1 MEKILEYVVFALFLA
16 IAICALILIVLLVSF
31 MISECMTMIKENK
44 KNRKKP
50 HLYGLGYKI
59 VIIDELPDSKPK
71 KHDDSVDHVCRAAE
85 YAAKMAIPINCGNF
99 TTNPDEKLQETYLR
113 NARTISTIKDYLV
126 KNFSDRCC
134 KGAPKMPE
142 FHGTLTFN
150 EAMNFLAKNEGWS
163 LTRLDSGKYIE
174 NGYYLTA
181 NRNEEMA
188 KIPFCISMIAMHSAH
203 KSKLEPVQRFY
214 PLMDDL
220 TSKDWIAFKF

>member
-1 MEKILEYVVFALFLA
+1 MEKILEYVISVSFLA
-16 IAICALILIVLLVSF
+16 TAICALILIALS
-31 MISECMTMIKENK
+31 MIKESK

-59 VIIDELPDSKPK
+59 VIIDEIPDQPK
-71 KHDDSVDHVCRAAE
+71 KHDDSVDHECRAAE
-85 YAAKMAIPINCGNF
+85 YAAKMATPINCGNF
-99 TTNPDEKLQETYLR
+99 TTNANPDEKLQETYLR

>member
-1 MEKILEYVVFALFLA
+1 MEKILEYIISVSFLA
-16 IAICALILIVLLVSF
+16 TAICALILIALS
-31 MISECMTMIKENK
+31 MIKESK

-59 VIIDELPDSKPK
+59 VIIDEIPDQPK
-71 KHDDSVDHVCRAAE
+71 KHDDSVDHECRAAE
-85 YAAKMAIPINCGNF
+85 YAARMATPIKRSNF
-99 TTNPDEKLQETYLR
+99 TTNADSDEKLQETYLR

>member
-1 MEKILEYVVFALFLA
+1 MEKILEYVISVSFLA
-16 IAICALILIVLLVSF
+16 TAICALILIALS
-31 MISECMTMIKENK
+31 MIKESK

-59 VIIDELPDSKPK
+59 VIIDEIPDQPK
-71 KHDDSVDHVCRAAE
+71 KHDDSVDHECRAAE
-85 YAAKMAIPINCGNF
+85 YAAKMATPINCSNF
-99 TTNPDEKLQETYLR
+99 TTNANPDEKLQETYLR

-174 NGYYLTA
+174 YGYYLTA

>member
-1 MEKILEYVVFALFLA
+1 MEKILEYVISVSFLA
-16 IAICALILIVLLVSF
+16 TAICALILIALS
-31 MISECMTMIKENK
+31 MIKESK
-44 KNRKKP
+44 KNCKKP

-59 VIIDELPDSKPK
+59 VIIDEIPDQPK

-85 YAAKMAIPINCGNF
+85 YAVKMATPINCGNF
-99 TTNPDEKLQETYLR
+99 TTNANPDEKLQETYLR

-174 NGYYLTA
+174 YGYYLTA

>member
-1 MEKILEYVVFALFLA
+1 MEKILEYVISVTFLA
-16 IAICALILIVLLVSF
+16 AGIYALILIALS
-31 MISECMTMIKENK
+31 MIRESK

-50 HLYGLGYKI
+50 HLYGLGYKT
-59 VIIDELPDSKPK
+59 VIIDEIPDQPK

-85 YAAKMAIPINCGNF
+85 YAARMGRPINCGNF
-99 TTNPDEKLQETYLR
+99 TTNANPDEKLQETYLR
-113 NARTISTIKDYLV
+113 NACTISTIKDYLV

-174 NGYYLTA
+174 YGYYLTA
-181 NRNEEMA
+181 DRNEETA

>member
-1 MEKILEYVVFALFLA
+1 MEKILEYVISITFLA
-16 IAICALILIVLLVSF
+16 AGICALILIALS
-31 MISECMTMIKENK
+31 MIQESK

-59 VIIDELPDSKPK
+59 VIIDEIPDQPK
-71 KHDDSVDHVCRAAE
+71 KHDDSVDHECRAAE
-85 YAAKMAIPINCGNF
+85 YAARMATPINCSNF
-99 TTNPDEKLQETYLR
+99 TTNANPDEKLQETYLR

>member
-1 MEKILEYVVFALFLA
+1 MEKILEYVISITFLA
-16 IAICALILIVLLVSF
+16 AGICALILIALSMVR
-31 MISECMTMIKENK
+31 ENK
-44 KNRKKP
+44 KNRKTP
-50 HLYGLGYKI
+50 HLYGVGYKLI
-59 VIIDELPDSKPK
+59 IIDELPDSKPK
-71 KHDDSVDHVCRAAE
+71 KVDPEKHDDSVDHVCRAAE
-85 YAAKMAIPINCGNF
+85 YAAKMERPMNCSNF
-99 TTNPDEKLQETYLR
+99 TTNANPDEKLQATYLR
-113 NARTISTIKDYLV
+113 NARTMSTICDYLI

-174 NGYYLTA
+174 YGYYLTA

-203 KSKLEPVQRFY
+203 KSKLEPAQRFY